1 MWRAP
6 RRWAP
11 FTCTSACCSASST
24 TIGSGRVA
32 SPRPRARN
40 PRSTA
45 FTATA
50 KGIRSRNASSGTTR
64 ISVREH
70 ALQAALRLR
79 QRLLEV
85 VQLFAVAEADV
96 VGQPEMLAGHEQH
109 AVLGAHP
116 LDHVE
121 RARRLAV
128 FHETDRAG
136 LGRVPAERVTEALQP
151 ALEHGVVR
159 LEDAAGALSQLLAH
173 ARLECH
179 GGEVVARPRWA
190 DGGVV
195 VPCPRFGRERRRGND
210 PTDPQPRPPVPPG
223 QPLYPD
229 AALAPP
235 PEGRRSSARAPRR
248 P

>member
-11 FTCTSACCSASST
+11 FTCASACCSASWT

-32 SPRPRARN
+32 SPRPRARS

-96 VGQPEMLAGHEQH
+96 IGQTEMLARHEQH
-109 AVLGAHP
+109 GVLGAHF
-116 LDHVE
+116 LHEFE
-121 RARRLAV
+121 RGDRLAI
-128 FHETDRAG
+128 
-136 LGRVPAERVTEALQP
+136 L
-151 ALEHGVVR
+151 
-159 LEDAAGALSQLLAH
+159 
-173 ARLECH
+173 
-179 GGEVVARPRWA
+179 
-190 DGGVV
+190 
-195 VPCPRFGRERRRGND
+195 
-210 PTDPQPRPPVPPG
+210 
-223 QPLYPD
+223 
-229 AALAPP
+229 
-235 PEGRRSSARAPRR
+235 
-248 P
+248 

>member
-11 FTCTSACCSASST
+11 FTCTSACCSASAT
-24 TIGSGRVA
+24 TVGSGSVA

-109 AVLGAHP
+109 AVLGAYP

-136 LGRVPAERVTEALQP
+136 LGRVPAERVPEALQP
-151 ALEHGVVR
+151 ALEDGVVR
-159 LEDAAGALSQLLAH
+159 LEDAAGAPSPPLAP
-173 ARLECH
+173 ARVECH
-179 GGEVVARPRWA
+179 RGGGGARPPPGH
-190 DGGVV
+190 GGGGR
-195 VPCPRFGRERRRGND
+195 PCPRLGPGA
-210 PTDPQPRPPVPPG
+210 RPG
-223 QPLYPD
+223 D
-229 AALAPP
+229 
-235 PEGRRSSARAPRR
+235 ET
-248 P
+248 

>member
-96 VGQPEMLAGHEQH
+96 VGQPEMLAGHERSEEHTSELQSQSNL
-109 AVLGAHP
+109 VC
-116 LDHVE
+116 
-121 RARRLAV
+121 RL
-128 FHETDRAG
+128 
-136 LGRVPAERVTEALQP
+136 
-151 ALEHGVVR
+151 
-159 LEDAAGALSQLLAH
+159 
-173 ARLECH
+173 
-179 GGEVVARPRWA
+179 
-190 DGGVV
+190 
-195 VPCPRFGRERRRGND
+195 
-210 PTDPQPRPPVPPG
+210 
-223 QPLYPD
+223 
-229 AALAPP
+229 
-235 PEGRRSSARAPRR
+235 
-248 P
+248 

>member
-121 RARRLAV
+121 RARRLSV

-136 LGRVPAERVTEALQP
+136 LGRVPAERVPEALQP
-151 ALEHGVVR
+151 ALEDGVVR
-159 LEDAAGALSQLLAH
+159 LEDAAGALSPLLAP
-173 ARLECH
+173 
-179 GGEVVARPRWA
+179 ARPQGPRRGGGA
-190 DGGVV
+190 RPPPGRGGGVL
-195 VPCPRFGRERRRGND
+195 PGPPLRRE
-210 PTDPQPRPPVPPG
+210 
-223 QPLYPD
+223 
-229 AALAPP
+229 
-235 PEGRRSSARAPRR
+235 
-248 P
+248 

>member
-70 ALQAALRLR
+70 ALQAALRRR

-109 AVLGAHP
+109 AVLGAYP

-159 LEDAAGALSQLLAH
+159 LEDAAGARQQPPP
-173 ARLECH
+173 
-179 GGEVVARPRWA
+179 RPRPRGPRA
-190 DGGVV
+190 RGGASPPRAPCGGVV
-195 VPCPRFGRERRRGND
+195 
-210 PTDPQPRPPVPPG
+210 PRPP
-223 QPLYPD
+223 
-229 AALAPP
+229 
-235 PEGRRSSARAPRR
+235 
-248 P
+248 